1 MPRWPSQQTENQ
13 EQEKPPAPPASPE
26 PPKSSYNY
34 KELNT
39 DDAETRSGPYN
50 GETVIVSNS
59 PDYIGCA
66 ARWRATRHLKG
77 WRWVK
82 TGAWV
87 TPLYNFSVPF
97 EPLYWRRV
105 SNLEDSEN

>member
-1 MPRWPSQQTENQ
+1 MPRWPAQQTENQ
-13 EQEKPPAPPASPE
+13 QQEKTHDTPA

-34 KELNT
+34 QELNP
-39 DDAETRSGPYN
+39 DDSETRSGPYN

-59 PDYIGCA
+59 LKYIGCA
-66 ARWRATRHLKG
+66 ARWRQTRQLKG

-87 TPLYNFSVPF
+87 TPLYNVAVPF

-105 SNLEDSEN
+105 SNMEDSEN

>member
-1 MPRWPSQQTENQ
+1 MPRWPAQQTENQ
-13 EQEKPPAPPASPE
+13 EQEKTPTT
-26 PPKSSYNY
+26 PKSSYNY
-34 KELNT
+34 QELNP

-50 GETVIVSNS
+50 GETVIVSSNPES
-59 PDYIGCA
+59 IGCA
-66 ARWRATRHLKG
+66 ARWRPTRQLKG

-87 TPLYNFSVPF
+87 TPLYNASVPF

-105 SNLEDSEN
+105 SNMEDSEN